1 MVNLFLPSVGP
12 GAISLQ
18 RTALIVVANKSA
30 CLPILTQFSRVIV
43 KQVRLA
49 PKVLPVMSI
58 LTLGLVV
65 LLRQVGAPFS
75 LKVEHV
81 EVWLLWVLV
90 NESCF
95 QIDFTVSE

>member
-1 MVNLFLPSVGP
+1 M
-12 GAISLQ
+12 
-18 RTALIVVANKSA
+18 
-30 CLPILTQFSRVIV
+30 
-43 KQVRLA
+43 RLA

-58 LTLGLVV
+58 LTFGLVV

-81 EVWLLWVLV
+81 EIWLFRVLM

-95 QIDFTVSE
+95 QIDFTVSEGAKVAIGTVLQ